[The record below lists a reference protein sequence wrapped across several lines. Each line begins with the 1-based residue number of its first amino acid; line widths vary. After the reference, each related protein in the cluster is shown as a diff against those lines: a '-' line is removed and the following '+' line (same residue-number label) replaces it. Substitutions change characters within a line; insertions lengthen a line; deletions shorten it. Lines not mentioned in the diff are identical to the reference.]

1 MRWGAGLAFG
11 LCFWAACGGEDPP
24 APIVLLSGS
33 AELRFDPN
41 GRSFEL
47 WAYGQKKATFPTDAF
62 QLGLVNQLSEEL
74 SYDPYWL
81 EHSDDLF
88 QPSPPPD
95 LRFRSV
101 ESTVIEAAAEK
112 VTLRQSYTGGAA
124 ATVVFSV
131 TGDRRFKVEWVPVVT
146 TPIAY
151 LRLRGRANDAAY
163 YGLGEW
169 PDGINHKGKLR
180 PMQMEPDLSVESANT
195 ENHVPIPLLL
205 GTDGWGVFVESRR
218 QGIFDVAR
226 KESDL
231 LEITYGTAEASAA
244 GLIFHLF
251 AEERPLDLTRH
262 YYQITGQPKLPARWA
277 YGPLI
282 WRDENRDQAEVLD
295 DVRKIRELDL
305 PTSGIWIDRP
315 YARAVNTFD
324 FEPTKFPDP
333 AAMVQA
339 AHDAGLRVALWH
351 TPYLE
356 MTAEPYRTQAVEAG
370 YFVPQPG
377 LRLNGWSDP
386 IDFTNPAATAF
397 WKERLRAYAQL
408 GIEGYKLDYAEDV
421 LSGLGGARAKWAFFD
436 GSSELT
442 MHDGYTR
449 LYHQTYAATLPS
461 EGYFLLCRA
470 ARWGSQVY
478 GPVIWPGDL
487 DADFTKYRERATN
500 RAGDV
505 RTAVGGLPTSLNFA
519 LGLGPSGFPFYGADT
534 GGYRHSPPDAETF
547 IRWFQQTTFST
558 VMQVGDSSSQPPWVY
573 TEENGRDQSTLDLYR
588 IYARIHLRL
597 FPYVWSYASQ
607 LADDGR
613 AIMRPLGLA
622 HPELGVHP
630 SDTYLFGD
638 SLLIAP
644 VLERGQRAREVQF
657 PGGTWYSW
665 GTGHAISVTP
675 GETRTID
682 APLDLIPVF
691 LRAGGIVPMLE
702 AQFDTLSPATD
713 PGVDSFANDPGRL
726 VVWLA
731 ANEGEASRFTV
742 YDGTVIEQSGALDLR
757 IAPGTVFTKGV
768 RFELYGMAPSS
779 VKVDGEVLEAV
790 SGTAINVV
798 ERGWIGSDPLS
809 VIVLP
814 PGAHTLELR

>member
-1 MRWGAGLAFG
+1 MRWGHSTFLG
-11 LCFWAACGGEDPP
+11 LCLLWACGSEEAP
-24 APIVLLSGS
+24 APIVILSGS
-33 AELRFDPN
+33 AELHFAPD

-62 QLGLVNQLSEEL
+62 QLGLLNQLSDAL

-81 EHSDDLF
+81 EHSDELF
-88 QPSPPPD
+88 QPSAPPD

-101 ESTVIEAAAEK
+101 ESSVIEAEAQK

-131 TGDRRFKVEWVPVVT
+131 TGDRRFKVEWVPVVS

-151 LRLRGRANDAAY
+151 LRLRSRANDAAY

-226 KESDL
+226 KEADL
-231 LEITYGTAEASAA
+231 IEITYGTAEASTA
-244 GLIFHLF
+244 GLIFYLF

-339 AHDAGLRVALWH
+339 AHAAGLRVALWH

-356 MTAEPYRTQAVEAG
+356 TTAEPYRTQAVQAG

-397 WKERLRAYAQL
+397 WKERLRGYAQL

-421 LSGLGGARAKWAFFD
+421 LSGLGGARAKWGFFD

-449 LYHQTYAATLPS
+449 LYHQTYAATLPN

-607 LADDGR
+607 LANDGR

-630 SDTYLFGD
+630 ADTYLFGEH
-638 SLLIAP
+638 LLIAP

-665 GTGHAISVTP
+665 GTGHAITATP

-682 APLDLIPVF
+682 APLELIPVF
-691 LRAGGIVPMLE
+691 IRAGGIVPMLE
-702 AQFDTLSPATD
+702 PHLDTLSPATD
-713 PGVDSFANDPGRL
+713 PGVDSFATDPGRL

-742 YDGTVIEQSGALDLR
+742 YDGTVIEQSGALDLK
-757 IAPGTVFTKGV
+757 ITPGTVFTKGV

-779 VKVDGEVLEAV
+779 VKVDGEVLPPV
-790 SGTAINVV
+790 SGTVINTV
-798 ERGWIGSDPLS
+798 EQGWVGGDPLS

-814 PGAHTLELR
+814 PGAHTVELR